1 MNMANEV
8 AKFTVEGMNC
18 KSCETVIKKVAESMS
33 GVARIEVD
41 YDNGSGTVE
50 YDPAKT
56 NLKDIF
62 GRISENGFD
71 CRLPG
76 EKKGS
81 LFSAVLSLLLVLIG
95 VYLISGDFFD
105 VPLPALDQD
114 TSLLLVFALGLV
126 TGFHCIAM
134 CGGFVVSYSSKDAS
148 GAGKGAASHIVYGLA
163 KTLSYTF
170 FGGLFGLLG
179 SFITFTPQ
187 LRGLVAAVAGV
198 FLILFG
204 LNMLG
209 IFSFR
214 IPGSSALSRFSGKRS
229 NSPLVLG
236 LLNGL
241 MFACGP
247 LQAMYVMA
255 AASGS
260 ALYGAL
266 YLGIFGLGTLPMLL
280 GFGFLTSIISSRMT
294 RKILRYSG
302 VIVIILGIVMLNR
315 GMLLTGSGYDLNT
328 LFGSKSPGG
337 TVLPTNETG
346 TGALVQVIRMN
357 VTRYGWEPNTFVL
370 KKGVPVKWVINGK
383 ELTGCNNAIQVPK
396 LGLEFKIKLG
406 EQTIEFTP
414 NEAGVIPWSCW
425 MGMIDGKFIVEDG
438 GQ

>member
-1 MNMANEV
+1 MVNEIT
-8 AKFTVEGMNC
+8 KFMVDGMNC
-18 KSCETVIKKVAESMS
+18 KSCETAIKKLAGSIP
-33 GVARIEVD
+33 GVVRIDVNYGD
-41 YDNGSGTVE
+41 GSGTVE
-50 YDPAKT
+50 YDSSKT
-56 NLKDIF
+56 NLNDVFSKL
-62 GRISENGFD
+62 SENGFD

-76 EKKGS
+76 EKKDRVR
-81 LFSAVLSLLLVLIG
+81 SAIFSLLLVLIG
-95 VYLISGDFFD
+95 VYLISGGFFD
-105 VPLPALDQD
+105 VPIPAVDQD

-134 CGGFVVSYSSKDAS
+134 CGGFVVSYSSKEAL
-148 GAGKGAASHIVYGLA
+148 GARDGAAAHVTYGLA
-163 KTLSYTF
+163 KTLSYML
-170 FGGLFGLLG
+170 FGALFGLLG
-179 SFITFTPQ
+179 SFIAFTPQ
-187 LRGLVAAVAGV
+187 LRGLAAAFAGV

-209 IFSFR
+209 ILSFR

-229 NSPLVLG
+229 SSPIVLG

-260 ALYGAL
+260 AYYGAL
-266 YLGIFGLGTLPMLL
+266 YLGVFGLGTLPMLL
-280 GFGFLTSIISSRMT
+280 GFGFLTSILSSRLT

-315 GMLLTGSGYDLNT
+315 GMLLSGTGYDLGT
-328 LFGSKSPGG
+328 LFGPKPTGA
-337 TVLPTNETG
+337 LPTNVTD
-346 TGALVQVIRMN
+346 VQVIHMN

-370 KKGVPVKWVINGK
+370 KKGVPVKWVIYGK
-383 ELTGCNNAIQVPK
+383 EITGCNNAISVPK
-396 LGLEFKIKLG
+396 LGLEFKIKPG
-406 EQTIEFTP
+406 EQVIEFTP
-414 NEAGVIPWSCW
+414 DEAGVISWSCW